1 MSNPETDFRIK
12 TDVVTLTLIAY
23 DSRPIQVDTTR
34 VIAIV
39 LVLLMVTTNPTP
51 PCSGAS
57 QHLPR
62 SLSMLA
68 QASQL
73 PTGGLVLH

>member
-51 PCSGAS
+51 PCSAE
-57 QHLPR
+57 PV
-62 SLSMLA
+62 A
-68 QASQL
+68 
-73 PTGGLVLH
+73 TKV